1 MILLYKKGDASDLAN
16 WRPLSLINSD
26 AKLFTKLLTNRLRPL
41 LPQLIHPGQT
51 GFMKGRFIADNGLVL
66 STVMDH
72 CKAEEGEQVGIMLDF
87 EKAYDRVNPD
97 YLAAVLRHMG
107 FLKNI
112 GFSLRMDGRIEQT
125 GTKKSKA
132 RKRCWSISAS
142 TRVFIS
148 DI

>member
-87 EKAYDRVNPD
+87 EKAYDRINPD

-107 FLKNI
+107 FHHRLS
-112 GFSLRMDGRIEQT
+112 GLSTPFSSRPG
-125 GTKKSKA
+125 
-132 RKRCWSISAS
+132 SISILMATLLPAS
-142 TRVFIS
+142 LKDV
-148 DI
+148 D